1 MFPMCPIHT
10 GMQLSAA
17 ACCDKMQTCCILSQ
31 HTGPN
36 CTSSSCSTLQW
47 IKCQKKCQIKL
58 VKKAKEKNRGTVRLI
73 VLRLLCDLT
82 ALQCKLALTDLCSCR
97 HYEAI
102 HPHSSQ
108 MKHLKEK
115 YSQSFFGYTS
125 IDHRS
130 AVLHSYEPVQV
141 LERPRSHGWDP
152 PRSLDRHMA
161 QPLSHCS
168 VLNLQ
173 AGGRQMQHR
182 NDAAS
187 T

>member
-1 MFPMCPIHT
+1 M
-10 GMQLSAA
+10 
-17 ACCDKMQTCCILSQ
+17 
-31 HTGPN
+31 
-36 CTSSSCSTLQW
+36 
-47 IKCQKKCQIKL
+47 
-58 VKKAKEKNRGTVRLI
+58 RLI

-152 PRSLDRHMA
+152 PRSLDRHLA
-161 QPLSHCS
+161 QPLSDPGEPEAPPSCPSAS
-168 VLNLQ
+168 VSSGGVSREPLTDSHGSLLRVEVENRVISCVWSLGSHYR
-173 AGGRQMQHR
+173 AGWGSMLHPPRWV
-182 NDAAS
+182 
-187 T
+187 